1 MRLPPEVLA
10 ALVDGLMKSER
21 NTVNVGGLS
30 IEVTLE
36 HDTDS
41 TLKDSGDWYGEL
53 VDVPGRPYNRG
64 QRPDH
69 FNGNAEVVHSDRW
82 GRTWWQPPADAIRGT
97 EGFAKLREVIRGWYS
112 DEWHYIGVVV
122 AVSKLCPCCDQLQE
136 VDKQSVWGIE
146 STCGEYHIAE
156 VVADLLAGIEADE

>member
-21 NTVNVGGLS
+21 NTVTVGGLR

-36 HDTDS
+36 QDTDS
-41 TLKDSGDWYGEL
+41 NLRDWCGEL
-53 VDVPGRPYNRG
+53 ADVPARSYNSG

-69 FNGNAEVVHSDRW
+69 FNGNAEVVKSDRW
-82 GRTWWQPPADAIRGT
+82 GRTWWQPPADVSRGT
-97 EGFAKLREVIRGWYS
+97 AAFANMREMVRGWFR
-112 DEWHYIGVVV
+112 DDWHYIGVVV

-136 VDKQSVWGIE
+136 VDEQSVWGIE
-146 STCGEYHIAE
+146 STCGKYHIAE